1 MIVWQEGQGSIGWS
15 RNVTHYC
22 REKRHQRDR
31 LNMSRSMLLIRQTEI
46 LCQIFTIQA
55 TYGRVI
61 LEMRNSL
68 VRHHLSHKTARCEMA
83 QIQGAASEENYATRK
98 TILIVE
104 DDPSIAEFFKMAIA
118 QETPYHPLLAETGE
132 RAFEIVQHVKPALF
146 LLDYVL
152 GTMSGLDLYDSLHAQ
167 QGLEAIPAIFLSAS

>member
-1 MIVWQEGQGSIGWS
+1 
-15 RNVTHYC
+15 
-22 REKRHQRDR
+22 
-31 LNMSRSMLLIRQTEI
+31 
-46 LCQIFTIQA
+46 
-55 TYGRVI
+55 
-61 LEMRNSL
+61 
-68 VRHHLSHKTARCEMA
+68 MA

-167 QGLEAIPAIFLSAS
+167 QGLEAIPAIFLSASSERLQDETDQRHLVGLAKPVDLDELLLSIHMALGEHQEPV